1 MHRDGLARFPA
12 GTARVR
18 TAERPAAVTLRIAVP
33 AGFIAA
39 MTGCDPIHSILVPA
53 GPYAERITF
62 LWWLMFSLGTAV
74 FLAVLALL
82 GYAHHPGR
90 RRGPDGSVPMGDLRF
105 IVVAGAIV
113 PALVVFVVM
122 IPTFRIGA
130 ELARIPDGAHP
141 LIEIVGHQ
149 FWWEVRY
156 PEYGVVTANEIHI
169 PAGRPVEL
177 RLLTRDV
184 IHSFWIPE
192 LAGKLDMIPGRENRT
207 WLQADE
213 PGVYRGPCAEYCGIQ
228 HTRMEVLVIAQPEA
242 DFSEWLA
249 HQAREAIEPTTDVER
264 LGQEVYFQADC
275 HLCHAIRGVAEP
287 TQAGSP
293 GPDLTHLASRLTLG
307 SAIMENNRGNL
318 GGWILDPQQAKPG
331 NRMPPTFLDPASLHA
346 LIAYLESL
354 R

>member
-1 MHRDGLARFPA
+1 MSPLRLSFAAAILAGALALA
-12 GTARVR
+12 GC
-18 TAERPAAVTLRIAVP
+18 EP
-33 AGFIAA
+33 
-39 MTGCDPIHSILVPA
+39 DHSILNPQ
-53 GPYAERITF
+53 GPYATRIDE
-62 LWWLMFSLGTAV
+62 LWWLLFWAGTIV
-74 FLAVLALL
+74 FVIVMALL
-82 GYAHHPGR
+82 LYAHLPHR
-90 RRGPDGSVPMGDLRF
+90 RRDEEGAVPGGDNRF
-105 IVVAGAIV
+105 IVVGGAII
-113 PALVVFVVM
+113 PTVVILLVM
-122 IPTFRIGA
+122 IPTFQVGA
-130 ELARIPDGAHP
+130 ELAPIPEGADP
-141 LIEIVGHQ
+141 VIEIVGHQ

-249 HQAREAIEPTTDVER
+249 HQAREAIAPTTDVER